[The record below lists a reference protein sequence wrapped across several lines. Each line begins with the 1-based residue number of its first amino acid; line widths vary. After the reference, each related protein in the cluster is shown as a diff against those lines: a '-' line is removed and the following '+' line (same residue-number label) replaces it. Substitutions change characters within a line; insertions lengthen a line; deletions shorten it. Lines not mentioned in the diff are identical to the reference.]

1 MENNLKGTVLLIAI
15 LLTGLSAGLFY
26 AWAVSVI
33 PGTRHIP
40 DRSYLETMQAI
51 NRAILNPGFFVIFLG
66 ALLLMLGN
74 VYFQFVADVG
84 LSFWVS
90 TCACIAYLG
99 GTLGITVF
107 GNVPMNEALDLV
119 QLDSI
124 AAEEF
129 KLIRLSYEDR
139 WNKLPSIRTTFS
151 VISLVLLLLAVR
163 F

>member
-1 MENNLKGTVLLIAI
+1 MENNLKGTVLLTAI

-33 PGTRHIP
+33 PGTRRIP

-51 NRAILNPGFFVIFLG
+51 NRVILNPGFFVIFLG

-84 LSFWVS
+84 
-90 TCACIAYLG
+90 
-99 GTLGITVF
+99 ITVF

-124 AAEEF
+124 AAEEL